1 MNLTNVTSCD
11 FVPEIVDKMNERN
24 VSGVSYAVMDF
35 LNMTYENNSFD
46 VILDKGSFDAI
57 CLDVDPESET
67 KFTKYLSEQIRVLD
81 HSAGGQFLIVSLL
94 QAHVLD
100 ALCDYFVR
108 GKNNP
113 HFADYVFDM
122 ELRKLD
128 KICDVQETKFVS
140 FLLVFT
146 KKPRTEGETA
156 SKFSLKMGLGMDAEV
171 MSEDALKKRVKVM

>member
-1 MNLTNVTSCD
+1 M
-11 FVPEIVDKMNERN
+11 
-24 VSGVSYAVMDF
+24 
-35 LNMTYENNSFD
+35 
-46 VILDKGSFDAI
+46 
-57 CLDVDPESET
+57 
-67 KFTKYLSEQIRVLD
+67 
-81 HSAGGQFLIVSLL
+81 IVSLL